1 MKFVDEVR
9 IFVKAGDGGNGAVSF
24 RREKYIER
32 GGPNGGDGGNGGS
45 VVFVADPQLT
55 TLLDYRYQ
63 QHHRAKNGEHG
74 MGSDCNGRAADDM
87 VLKVPVGT
95 LVKDA
100 NTEEL
105 LVDLSEAGQRWV
117 AAKGGRGGLGNMN
130 FATSTRQTPRFAQD
144 GTKGEE
150 ITLRLE
156 LKLLADVG
164 LLGFPNAGKSTF
176 ISRVS
181 RARPKVADYPFTTL
195 VPNLGMVQYKDGL
208 SFVMADIPGII
219 EGASEGVGLGH
230 QFLRHVERCKVLI
243 HLIDMGAEG
252 EGRAP
257 LQDFDVLNAEL
268 EKYSPELASKPQVVA
283 ANKLDLPDAQ
293 ARLEDF
299 TEALRERGIRVYP
312 VSCATGEGMQPLMD
326 SVAEVLFTGRTEK
339 LHVEVLAKAA
349 RARKAREGAKAKVP
363 SAPTHEAQA
372 QVSTAKTR
380 EEQEFEAE
388 FAALEAAE
396 AQASKALEEGA
407 SPGAPAPSRKQGTAA
422 AKKAA
427 AGRTGTAASA
437 KKAAAGKAGA
447 AAAKKAAAGKAGTA
461 ASKKAAAGTAASAK
475 KAAAGKAGT
484 KKGASARNAG
494 TASAKKAAAGK
505 AGTAAAKKAAAGKAG
520 TAAAKKAAAGKAG
533 TAAAKKAAAGKAG
546 TAAAKKAA
554 AGKAGTK
561 KGASARK
568 AGPAVAKKPPA
579 RKAGAA
585 AAKKGASAGKAA
597 AKSSARKS
605 GTVAAKKVAAVKSPA
620 RKSGASAAKKSSAR
634 KSGSAGKA
642 ATKKPS
648 ASKSATKRAPARRSA
663 GGRS

>member
-9 IFVKAGDGGNGAVSF
+9 IFVKGGDGGNGSVSF

-45 VVFVADPQLT
+45 VIFVADPQLT

-63 QHHRAKNGEHG
+63 QHHFAKSGEHG
-74 MGSDCNGRAADDM
+74 MGNDCNGRGADDM

-105 LVDLSEAGQRWV
+105 LVDLGEPGQQWV

-150 ITLRLE
+150 KTLRLE

-252 EGRAP
+252 EGREP
-257 LQDFDVLNAEL
+257 LRDFDILNTEL
-268 EKYSPELASKPQVVA
+268 EKYSEQLAGKPQVVA

-293 ARLEDF
+293 AKLGPF

-312 VSCATGEGMQPLMD
+312 VSCATGEGMQALMD

-339 LHVEVLAKAA
+339 LRVERPVKAAKAP
-349 RARKAREGAKAKVP
+349 ARKA
-363 SAPTHEAQA
+363 
-372 QVSTAKTR
+372 
-380 EEQEFEAE
+380 
-388 FAALEAAE
+388 
-396 AQASKALEEGA
+396 
-407 SPGAPAPSRKQGTAA
+407 APAVEAPAAARKAPAKKAA
-422 AKKAA
+422 AKKAPA
-427 AGRTGTAASA
+427 R
-437 KKAAAGKAGA
+437 K
-447 AAAKKAAAGKAGTA
+447 AAAKKAP
-461 ASKKAAAGTAASAK
+461 AK
-475 KAAAGKAGT
+475 KAAGT
-484 KKGASARNAG
+484 GRAAVKK
-494 TASAKKAAAGK
+494 
-505 AGTAAAKKAAAGKAG
+505 
-520 TAAAKKAAAGKAG
+520 
-533 TAAAKKAAAGKAG
+533 
-546 TAAAKKAA
+546 
-554 AGKAGTK
+554 
-561 KGASARK
+561 ASARK
-568 AGPAVAKKPPA
+568 AAKAPV
-579 RKAGAA
+579 RKA
-585 AAKKGASAGKAA
+585 
-597 AKSSARKS
+597 
-605 GTVAAKKVAAVKSPA
+605 AAKKVAARKAPAKRAAAAKQRPAAKQTRTAKKAPA
-620 RKSGASAAKKSSAR
+620 RKPG
-634 KSGSAGKA
+634 G
-642 ATKKPS
+642 
-648 ASKSATKRAPARRSA
+648 RRS
-663 GGRS
+663 

>member
-63 QHHRAKNGEHG
+63 QHHRARNGEHG
-74 MGSDCNGRAADDM
+74 MGSDCNGRAAEDM

-100 NTEEL
+100 NTGEL

-150 ITLRLE
+150 LTLRLE

-257 LQDFDVLNAEL
+257 LHDFDVLNAEL
-268 EKYSPELASKPQVVA
+268 GKYSPELASKPQVVA

-293 ARLEDF
+293 ARLEGF

-339 LHVEVLAKAA
+339 LHVEIPAKAA
-349 RARKAREGAKAKVP
+349 RAGKAK
-363 SAPTHEAQA
+363 T
-372 QVSTAKTR
+372 K
-380 EEQEFEAE
+380 
-388 FAALEAAE
+388 AAE
-396 AQASKALEEGA
+396 KKALARNAGA
-407 SPGAPAPSRKQGTAA
+407 AAATKSVTKKSAA
-422 AKKAA
+422 AKKAV
-427 AGRTGTAASA
+427 T
-437 KKAAAGKAGA
+437 KKAPARKAGA
-447 AAAKKAAAGKAGTA
+447 VAKTSAA
-461 ASKKAAAGTAASAK
+461 
-475 KAAAGKAGT
+475 
-484 KKGASARNAG
+484 R
-494 TASAKKAAAGK
+494 K
-505 AGTAAAKKAAAGKAG
+505 AGTAAAKKAPARKSG
-520 TAAAKKAAAGKAG
+520 TAPVKKAAAKKA
-533 TAAAKKAAAGKAG
+533 
-546 TAAAKKAA
+546 
-554 AGKAGTK
+554 
-561 KGASARK
+561 
-568 AGPAVAKKPPA
+568 P
-579 RKAGAA
+579 
-585 AAKKGASAGKAA
+585 
-597 AKSSARKS
+597 ARKS
-605 GTVAAKKVAAVKSPA
+605 GTAP
-620 RKSGASAAKKSSAR
+620 AKKSAVKKASAR
-634 KSGSAGKA
+634 KSGSSGKA
-642 ATKKPS
+642 AAKKAS
-648 ASKSATKRAPARRSA
+648 AATKRAPARKSG